1 MAESGPEDPLQMN
14 KFKVHDEK
22 SEKKDETRT
31 TQNTTKHCRCEFYK
45 NPKTRSLKKHAE
57 SQTEQPPTS

>member
-1 MAESGPEDPLQMN
+1 MN